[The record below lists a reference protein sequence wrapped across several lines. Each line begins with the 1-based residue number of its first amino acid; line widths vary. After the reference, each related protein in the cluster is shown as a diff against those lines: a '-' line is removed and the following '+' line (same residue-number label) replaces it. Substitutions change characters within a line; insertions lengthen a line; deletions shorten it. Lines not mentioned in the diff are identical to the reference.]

1 MNVLVLAALHGLMAL
16 LWLFAALSRKLGAVT
31 KQRPLYRLLYMSM
44 ALLIFGAFGQL
55 SAPTRLLAD
64 VLSLLA
70 LLIALFVVWRYWNW
84 LLYE

>member
-1 MNVLVLAALHGLMAL
+1 MNVLVLAALHGLMVL

-44 ALLIFGAFGQL
+44 ALLIFSAFGQL

-70 LLIALFVVWRYWNW
+70 LLIALFVVWHYWNW